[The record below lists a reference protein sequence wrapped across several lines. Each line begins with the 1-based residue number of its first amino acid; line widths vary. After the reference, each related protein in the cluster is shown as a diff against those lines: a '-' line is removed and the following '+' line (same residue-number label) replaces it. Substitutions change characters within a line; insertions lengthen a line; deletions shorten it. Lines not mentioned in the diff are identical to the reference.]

1 MILAQARYYEH
12 YQLYTFDLLFRNLAH
27 GRNAPMAN
35 NDPTSKLPLAH
46 LQGWHFCHR
55 DTHREEVPR

>member
-12 YQLYTFDLLFRNLAH
+12 YQLYTFDLLFCNLAH

-35 NDPTSKLPLAH
+35 NDPSSTLPLQN
-46 LQGWHFCHR
+46 LQG
-55 DTHREEVPR
+55 

>member
-12 YQLYTFDLLFRNLAH
+12 YQLYIFDLVFRNVAH

-35 NDPTSKLPLAH
+35 NDSYQTFLSKPFSIL
-46 LQGWHFCHR
+46 
-55 DTHREEVPR
+55 EK